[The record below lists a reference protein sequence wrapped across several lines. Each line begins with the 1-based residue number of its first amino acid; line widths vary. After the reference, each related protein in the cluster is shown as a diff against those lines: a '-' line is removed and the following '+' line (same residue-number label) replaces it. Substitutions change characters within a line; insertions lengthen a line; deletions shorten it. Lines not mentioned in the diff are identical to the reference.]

1 MLIQTFIFN
10 WRGQYEK
17 TKEKQKQLSAIGIVP
32 VVINSDD
39 NHREDD
45 PNWHNIGEDSYFTA
59 QFLKAIELFDGD
71 ALFHIQADASYDDW
85 ASIYKGA
92 KDCFDTYNWGI
103 YAPNVDYTWY
113 DASRTNLSTFDLEEP
128 NLKMVANT
136 DCTCWFI
143 HKDIINEAKR
153 RGIDFSPYKMGWSFD
168 IVYPAISYICKRPV
182 IRDYAYTIDHPPGTN
197 YNKDQAEKEMHAL
210 YSTLDDEVKEAFK
223 YVKTDINKLAEYY
236 VEKEMNVAIV
246 SCHNP
251 NYQILADLTWDKN
264 KRLYAERYGYSAEV
278 KVWNSRGI
286 PPGWEK
292 MIHVKELFTDP
303 TKKIDWAWVTGC
315 DSLITNFDKP
325 ITDIIDNNYHFIIA
339 EDINE
344 MNADSFLIRNSPEGN
359 QYLDALIEKSFEV
372 EYMNQPPQGHGRF
385 EQGAMVDTYEKWKH
399 LIKVVPQRTFNSYDY
414 SYLPWQPP
422 QLDKTGHHG
431 NWMQGDLLIHFPAMT
446 LHRRIKYVEHYM
458 NCITGVGNPLM
469 M

>member
-1 MLIQTFIFN
+1 MNIQTFIFN

-17 TKEKQKQLSAIGIVP
+17 TKEKQKQMSAIGVVP

-45 PNWHNIGEDSYFTA
+45 PNWHNIGEESYFTA
-59 QFLKAIELFDGD
+59 QFLKAFELFTGD
-71 ALFHIQADASYDDW
+71 VLFHIQADASYGNW
-85 ASIYKGA
+85 AEIYQGA

-103 YAPNVDYTWY
+103 YAPNVDYTFY
-113 DASRTNLSTFDLEEP
+113 NPVRTDLTSFDLDEP

-143 HKDIINEAKR
+143 HKDIINEAKN
-153 RGIDFSPYKMGWSFD
+153 RGINFAPYKMGWSFD
-168 IVYPAISYICKRPV
+168 IIFSALSYIKKRPV
-182 IRDYAYTIDHPPGTN
+182 IRDYSFTIDHPQGTN
-197 YNKDQAEKEMHAL
+197 YNMNQAETEMMQL
-210 YSTLDDEVKEAFK
+210 YQSLTPDVQEAFRYIK
-223 YVKTDINKLAEYY
+223 IDKEKLANYY
-236 VEKEMNVAIV
+236 KEKEMNVAIV

-264 KRLYAERYGYSAEV
+264 KKLYAERHGYSAEV

-292 MIHVKELFTDP
+292 MLHIKELFEDP

-325 ITDIIDNNYHFIIA
+325 ITDIIDNNYHFIISQ
-339 EDINE
+339 DINE

-359 QYLDALIEKSFEV
+359 EYLNAILEKSGDALF
-372 EYMNQPPQGHGRF
+372 MNHPPIGHGRF
-385 EQGAMVDTYEKWKH
+385 EQGAMVDTYEEWKH
-399 LIKVVPQRTFNSYDY
+399 LIKIVPQRTFNSYDY

-422 QLDKTGHHG
+422 QLDKTGNNG

-446 LHRRIKYVEHYM
+446 LSRRIKYVQHYM
-458 NCITGVGNPLM
+458 NCIMGVNNPLLY
-469 M
+469 